1 MNLEGQVAIVTGASR
16 GLGRHIALA
25 LARKRLRVVLAARSD
40 GVHRVAEEI
49 GSDVLAVTMN
59 VARREDVERAVAAA
73 LERFGRIDIA
83 VNNAGVGWYKPFEE
97 WSLDEIDQTIDVN
110 LKGTIYVTRCVLP
123 SMLAAGYGQI
133 VNIASDLGRRVLP
146 KMAPY
151 VASKFGV
158 VGFAGSLLRE
168 VKGRGVRVMTLTPGI
183 VDTYFAGG
191 TEGSRDQ
198 AWSLTPQF
206 VADLV
211 VQMLEMPRGWVLD
224 EISVHALGQDF

>member
-40 GVHRVAEEI
+40 EVHRVAEEI

-123 SMLAAGYGQI
+123 SMLASGYGQI